1 MASLFYRR
9 VCNRVGYRLH
19 KKHSGTIVVMLGLMG
34 LLACAGYLY
43 FYIFQPA
50 LLELGA
56 ARANR
61 IGQEVIHE
69 SVEEVLAQNEFL
81 GSQLVT
87 VQTSDDGQIAAVLPD
102 VAKMNQLKARLALHI
117 TEKLQ
122 RSDCTAISIPLGAL
136 SGVDF
141 LASYGPRLQVN
152 MLPYGRAWVDIE
164 SRFSDAGINQTRHQ
178 MLATVQVEVSL
189 LMPDSRSCN
198 AQIRATVPMSETV
211 VVGSVPN
218 SYTNLETEKENVKDD
233 LLNLVE

>member
-19 KKHSGTIVVMLGLMG
+19 KRHSGMIFAVLGFAG
-34 LLACAGYLY
+34 ILACIGYLY

-50 LLELGA
+50 LLELGT

-69 SVEEVLAQNEFL
+69 SVEEVLSQNEFL

-87 VQTSDDGQIAAVLPD
+87 IQTSDDGQIAAVLPD
-102 VAKMNQLKARLALHI
+102 VVTMNQLKSRLALCI

-122 RSDCTAISIPLGAL
+122 QSDCTVISIPLGAL

-141 LASYGPRLQVN
+141 LTNYGPRLQVN

-189 LMPDSRSCN
+189 LMPDSRSCD
-198 AQIRATVPMSETV
+198 AKIRATVPMSETV

-218 SYTNLETEKENVKDD
+218 SYTNLETEKENMRDD
-233 LLNLVE
+233 LLNIME